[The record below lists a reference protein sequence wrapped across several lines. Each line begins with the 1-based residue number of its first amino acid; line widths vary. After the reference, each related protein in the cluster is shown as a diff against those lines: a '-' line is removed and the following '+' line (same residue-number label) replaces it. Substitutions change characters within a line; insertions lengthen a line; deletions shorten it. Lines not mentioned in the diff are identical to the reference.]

1 MEKYRQSIENTAL
14 VWEQMGLS
22 PVSSR
27 VLAYIMYAPHYSAT
41 FEDLT
46 DYFNVSKSA
55 ISNAIKYL
63 TLVQMVGSRTKGGQR
78 KRYFGMELSHLIESE
93 DVLKKYKMLN
103 TVFQIAIKERKKND
117 ELCRDLK
124 NMTIFFDMLIKE
136 FPLLVKKWKEEIQ

>member
-78 KRYFGMELSHLIESE
+78 KRYFGMELTHLFESS
-93 DVLKKYKMLN
+93 DIVKKYKLLN
-103 TVFQIAIKERKKND
+103 TMTLQVLKERKEND
-117 ELCRDLK
+117 ELKTELK
-124 NMTIFFDMLIKE
+124 NLTIFFDMLIKE